1 MRVVVTVP
9 GREVQDVTM
18 PKGDNLRDAK
28 PHSLIPQR
36 HLRLGPGPF
45 WGIPGLAAKVIKWN
59 ATESPLRNKDEVARL
74 FFSCSVSSD

>member
-1 MRVVVTVP
+1 MP

-18 PKGDNLRDAK
+18 PKGDSLRDAK

-36 HLRLGPGPF
+36 HLRLGPGPS

-74 FFSCSVSSD
+74 FFPVLYLQTEPEL